1 MNAIIW
7 EVLIGVLLFV
17 VFGIIPTYVCCSSH
31 NDHIN
36 HECYLRLEETQQR
49 AIQNV

>member
-7 EVLIGVLLFV
+7 EVLIGFLLFV
-17 VFGIIPTYVCCSSH
+17 VFGIIPTYVCCSH

-36 HECYLRLEETQQR
+36 HECYLRLEETQKR

>member
-17 VFGIIPTYVCCSSH
+17 VFGIIPTYICCSH
-31 NDHIN
+31 NDHLN
-36 HECYLRLEETQQR
+36 HECYLRLEEQSN
-49 AIQNV
+49 QNV

>member
-1 MNAIIW
+1 MNDIVW

-17 VFGIIPTYVCCSSH
+17 VFGIIPTYVCCSH

-36 HECYLRLEETQQR
+36 NECYLRLEEPP
-49 AIQNV
+49 IQNV

>member
-1 MNAIIW
+1 MNDIIW

-17 VFGIIPTYVCCSSH
+17 VFGIIPTYVYCSH

-36 HECYLRLEETQQR
+36 HEFYLKLEEPH
-49 AIQNV
+49 IQNV